1 VEPLNLYSTEEKAK
15 MSRGLAEAYSD
26 SASVELRTE
35 WLNKTISLD
44 PKGDIGA
51 EAQYQL
57 AIQLTQAGKFK
68 ESNDMISNKFK
79 NEFAEASDAVMGRAY
94 VLLANN
100 FVSMKNLPQAKAI
113 LKSVIDNSTDNE
125 VIELA
130 KNTLK
135 SLPLK

>member
-26 SASVELRTE
+26 SASVSLRTE
-35 WLNKTISLD
+35 WLTKTISLD

-94 VLLANN
+94 ILLANN